1 MPLCSLSI
9 VDTKRAYG
17 RRPATQPERL
27 RRSFVQKHTLT
38 FAREGRCV
46 GHLKLQ
52 HNCACQSVY
61 LIIFEQEKIMDDYQD
76 YSVLEGEGDLAEN
89 KTFYSNFNIGQEE
102 TDDRSNNDD
111 NIIDVD
117 NDFEGNL
124 ESAIAEA
131 DDGDTIQ
138 IGSYTYYTDGIVI
151 DKDITLDG
159 TEGSVIDGRGTNQSI
174 LTLTSEASGTT
185 VQNLHVTNGNN
196 GIHGNG
202 ATDLT
207 LQNVEVSNIGLD
219 ETDRYGQNN
228 TGIMF
233 SRADGLKISNSY
245 IHDVGRKGI
254 GVGDT
259 EGAIISDLTV
269 QNVNLAAQHSQAH
282 DAAGVKLFNTNNAT
296 VKDSYFSDI
305 NAINIWND
313 TTSNTKIEGNEI
325 SNVGEDFLA
334 PSFND
339 DVNISGIY
347 NEKSSNATIKY
358 NSGTSVDEFLVFD
371 STEFSSE
378 TMDFGDNDFST
389 YELGTQDY
397 WVDEESEKL
406 IATTENPGE
415 ADFSLLSDRYYEQA
429 NIG

>member
-1 MPLCSLSI
+1 M
-9 VDTKRAYG
+9 
-17 RRPATQPERL
+17 
-27 RRSFVQKHTLT
+27 
-38 FAREGRCV
+38 
-46 GHLKLQ
+46 
-52 HNCACQSVY
+52 
-61 LIIFEQEKIMDDYQD
+61 QEDINNT
-76 YSVLEGEGDLAEN
+76 VEN
-89 KTFYSNFNIGQEE
+89 ESDESMITIGQEE
-102 TDDRSNNDD
+102 VDTQLDNDD

-117 NDFEGNL
+117 NNFGGDL

-151 DKDITLDG
+151 DKNITIDG
-159 TEGSVIDGRGTNQSI
+159 TEGSVIDGGGTSNSV
-174 LTLTSEASGTT
+174 LTLASEASGATI
-185 VQNLHVTNGNN
+185 QDLHVTNGNN
-196 GIHGNG
+196 GIYGNG

-219 ETDRYGQNN
+219 ETNRSGENN
-228 TGIMF
+228 IGIMF
-233 SRADGLKISNSY
+233 SRADGLRISDSN
-245 IHDVGRKGI
+245 IHDIGRKAV

-259 EGAIISDLTV
+259 DGAVISGLTV

-282 DAAGVKLFNTNNAT
+282 DAAGVKLFNTNNAV
-296 VKDSYFSDI
+296 VKDSYFSDL

-313 TTSNTKIEGNEI
+313 TTTGTNIEGNVI

-334 PSFND
+334 PSFNN
-339 DVNISGIY
+339 DVKISGIY

-358 NSGTSVDEFLVFD
+358 NSGTSVDGFLVLD
-371 STEFSSE
+371 STEFSTE
-378 TMDFGDNDFST
+378 TMDFSDNDFST

-397 WVDEESEKL
+397 WVDEEAEKL

-415 ADFSLLSDRYYEQA
+415 ADFSLLSNQYYEQA